1 MIAYLLGNA
10 DIGREIRIISVGCES
25 IGIARFTYQMR
36 EVRIF
41 GFGGGER
48 MYLVVQVEVGNR
60 INGRIRIS
68 VVDAASCFLVAVLAD
83 VERVGRTVIFGE
95 ILRPLD
101 ERGFQFAGYDQPCLR
116 DTGDRCDIGIQR
128 VSALAV
134 GGRG

>member
-1 MIAYLLGNA
+1 
-10 DIGREIRIISVGCES
+10 
-25 IGIARFTYQMR
+25 
-36 EVRIF
+36 
-41 GFGGGER
+41 

-95 ILRPLD
+95 ILRPLN